1 MNSTRPS
8 REHMEKNTRSQ
19 KAPESY
25 LISPRILP
33 HQVSAAISLRRARS
47 RMMVC
52 FWTLPLYVL
61 AIWTLLTNQRDI
73 DAFMCIYMGMWAAF
87 ATDMARRRCPFC
99 KKQFYVK
106 HVLMDLRARHCV
118 HCGFDSLVKANLP
131 SKEGTGS

>member
-1 MNSTRPS
+1 MA
-8 REHMEKNTRSQ
+8 KNTRSQ
-19 KAPESY
+19 KSPDSG
-25 LISPRILP
+25 LVSPRILP
-33 HQVSAAISLRRARS
+33 YQASAATALRRARS

-52 FWTLPLYVL
+52 FWTLPLYML
-61 AIWTLLTNQRDI
+61 AIWTLLTNQREI
-73 DAFMCIYMGMWAAF
+73 DAFMYVYMGIWVAF